1 MSASVNKSVRR
12 CAAAFVLVLALVL
25 VPAAGAR
32 ATESV
37 GLPVHSPVSTTVPP
51 PGFTS
56 NSQQAIRAA
65 ATTSTM
71 RALHAQMHP
80 MFVQPLIWNGNHWF
94 ITFSYRGKV
103 VAEVDVSPSAHV
115 TAVWTGPLA
124 IASYARGNYSPLFDS
139 WWIVVPFSLLF
150 LVPFVN
156 PRRWRRM
163 LHLDALV
170 LLSFLLSY
178 FLFDHM
184 HLEAAV
190 WLVYPPLLYLLV
202 RMVVIGVR
210 RRRASV
216 ELPALLTPRVLG
228 VGLLL
233 LVGAR
238 VGLSLANHLVTDVGY
253 ASVIGAHRLVHGQSL
268 YYASTAHGDTYGP
281 IAYLAYVPFELI
293 FPWHGAW
300 DYLASAHVASVV
312 FDLATIAGLVA
323 LGRRLKPGREGR
335 RLGLALG
342 WAWAACPF
350 TLLGLLMHTNDGL
363 IAMLSVLSLV
373 VFSSPAA
380 RGAVLGLAAAAKFS
394 PAALLPLYAG
404 DRERGLK
411 ATVLVVA
418 SFLLVVVASIGL
430 TLPSGGLSEFY
441 NHTLGY
447 QLNRPD
453 VFSPWALHPALNPLK
468 LVIEGAALLL
478 AAAVAFVPRRRT
490 FVQICAL
497 AAAVTIAVQLP
508 AVHWFYYY
516 VIWFMPFVLVAL
528 FGREPTQP
536 SPRADR
542 VMAPDRA
549 PVPAAEPSALL
560 PV

>member
-1 MSASVNKSVRR
+1 MSPRR
-12 CAAAFVLVLALVL
+12 KNVMRKGAAACGLVLALVL
-25 VPAAGAR
+25 VPAAGAG

-37 GLPVHSPVSTTVPP
+37 GLPVHSPASTTVPP

-56 NSQQAIRAA
+56 NSQQAIQAA

-94 ITFSYRGKV
+94 ITFSYRGKL

-178 FLFDHM
+178 YLFDHR

-190 WLVYPPLLYLLV
+190 WLVYPPLLYLLI
-202 RMVVIGVR
+202 RMIAIGVR
-210 RRRASV
+210 RRRTAI
-216 ELPALLTPRVLG
+216 ELPQLLTPRVLG
-228 VGLLL
+228 AGLLL
-233 LVGAR
+233 LVAAR

-253 ASVIGAHRLVHGQSL
+253 ASVIGAHRLVNGQSL
-268 YYASTAHGDTYGP
+268 YYASSAHGDTYGP
-281 IAYLAYVPFELI
+281 IAYLAYVPFEMI

-300 DYLASAHVASVV
+300 DYLASAHVASVA
-312 FDLATIAGLVA
+312 FDLATIVGLVT

-363 IAMLSVLSLV
+363 IAMLSVLSLL

-394 PAALLPLYAG
+394 PAALLPLYAS

-411 ATVLVVA
+411 ATVICGV

-447 QLNRPD
+447 QLGRPD
-453 VFSPWALHPALNPLK
+453 VFSPWALHPGLNPLK
-468 LVIEGAALLL
+468 LVIEAGALLM
-478 AAAVAFVPRRRT
+478 AAAVAFVPRQRT
-490 FVQICAL
+490 FAQICAL

-528 FGREPTQP
+528 FGREPSPPAPGGDELP
-536 SPRADR
+536 SPERR
-542 VMAPDRA
+542 SAPAGERS
-549 PVPAAEPSALL
+549 VLL
-560 PV
+560 PA